1 MEPPRAGSVN
11 TARSTIAVRFR
22 AYLRQPKHHPTMRF
36 HYALLASL
44 LAAPALAGTIVVEGN
59 YQGKNLY
66 IQNPFS
72 EAGVGFCVFEVTVND
87 QIATDEINSSAF
99 ELDLKNFGLKL
110 GDAIVVKIRH
120 KDGCTPVVLN
130 PEVLKPK
137 STFDIVKQSI
147 ANDGTYTWTTS
158 NETGELPFIV
168 EQKRWNKW
176 VKVGELP
183 GVGKPGENSYTFKV
197 TPHSGENTFRVRQVD
212 LTRKS
217 RYSEAVKF
225 TDPSVLPVTWGPPK
239 PKEEIVFTANTLY
252 EIYDQY
258 GNIVKRGYASRIDI
272 TGLKKDL
279 YYLNYDNKLGDSF
292 LKR

>member
-1 MEPPRAGSVN
+1 MRLLHLLTAATLGSS
-11 TARSTIAVRFR
+11 AF
-22 AYLRQPKHHPTMRF
+22 
-36 HYALLASL
+36 
-44 LAAPALAGTIVVEGN
+44 AGTIVVEGH
-59 YQGKNLY
+59 YQGKNIF

-99 ELDLKNFGLKL
+99 EVDMNNFGLKV
-110 GDAIVVKIRH
+110 GDAVVMKVRH

-137 STFDIVKQSI
+137 STFDILSQTI
-147 ANDGTYTWTTS
+147 GTDGVYRWTAT

-176 VKVGELP
+176 VKVGEVM
-183 GVGKPGENSYTFKV
+183 GVGRPGEHKYEFKV
-197 TPHSGENTFRVRQVD
+197 TPHSGENLYRVKQVD
-212 LTRKS
+212 LTRKI
-217 RYSEAVKF
+217 RFSETVKYTDAAVQ
-225 TDPSVLPVTWGPPK
+225 PVTWGPVK

-258 GNIVKRGYASRIDI
+258 GNIVKRGYANKIDL
-272 TGLKKDL
+272 TTLKKDL
-279 YYLNYDNKLGDSF
+279 YYLNYDSKMGETF
-292 LKR
+292 IKR

>member
-1 MEPPRAGSVN
+1 
-11 TARSTIAVRFR
+11 
-22 AYLRQPKHHPTMRF
+22 MRLN
-36 HYALLASL
+36 ALLF
-44 LAAPALAGTIVVEGN
+44 AAISGIPAFAGTIVMEGH
-59 YQGKNLY
+59 YQGKNIF

-99 ELDLKNFGLKL
+99 EVDMNNFGLKV
-110 GDAIVVKIRH
+110 GDAVVLKVRH

-137 STFDIVKQSI
+137 STFDILSQSVGT
-147 ANDGTYTWTTS
+147 DGIYRWTAT

-176 VKVGELP
+176 IKVGEVM
-183 GVGKPGENSYTFKV
+183 GVGKPGEHKYEFKV
-197 TPHSGENTFRVRQVD
+197 TPHQGENTFRVKQVD
-212 LTRKS
+212 LTR
-217 RYSEAVKF
+217 RARFSEAVKY
-225 TDPSVLPVTWGPPK
+225 TDASVQPVTWSPAK
-239 PKEEIVFTANTLY
+239 PKDEIIFSANTLF

-258 GNIVKRGYASRIDI
+258 GNIVKRGYASKIDI
-272 TGLKKDL
+272 STLKKDL
-279 YYLNYDNKLGDSF
+279 YYLNYDNKIGETF